1 MSPFFL
7 AEEKKKKNIS
17 RGVVGLITQQLHEL
31 TVALSRSKITWPN
44 L

>member
-1 MSPFFL
+1 MSPFFMT
-7 AEEKKKKNIS
+7 EEKKIKKFS

-31 TVALSRSKITWPN
+31 TVALSRSKITRPN